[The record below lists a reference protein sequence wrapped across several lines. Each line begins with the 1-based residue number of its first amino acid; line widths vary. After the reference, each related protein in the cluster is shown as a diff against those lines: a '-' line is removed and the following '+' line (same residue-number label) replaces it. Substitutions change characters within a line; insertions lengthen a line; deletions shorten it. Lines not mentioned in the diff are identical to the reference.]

1 MKHDRACGCVVYAR
15 RAAHA
20 RTEGTK
26 EQRSMPTKTLGE
38 RPTTHAPNLQTG
50 SETPIAMTNVECLLP
65 QSLMARPPSI
75 PCSTFCT
82 LALMVM
88 STFRS
93 SLFVRTQLFLK
104 KGHSCSSEIQPWVPP
119 FPAVPY
125 ESRPSLPRECSC
137 VTACTGMQTGRL
149 FTQEIS
155 FRGHQLG
162 TWCLQIKVWEL
173 GDELTRFSSAR
184 H

>member
-1 MKHDRACGCVVYAR
+1 MRQISRGGLRSQSQCRMPPATDPDGPAALIPAC
-15 RAAHA
+15 
-20 RTEGTK
+20 
-26 EQRSMPTKTLGE
+26 SLLF
-38 RPTTHAPNLQTG
+38 HAP
-50 SETPIAMTNVECLLP
+50 
-65 QSLMARPPSI
+65 
-75 PCSTFCT
+75 TFCT
-82 LALMVM
+82 LAPMVM
-88 STFRS
+88 SAFRS
-93 SLFVRTQLFLK
+93 SLFVRTQLFLR

-173 GDELTRFSSAR
+173 GDKLI
-184 H
+184 